1 MKRKKAKKPK
11 SLKRSLIKLG
21 VCLCVI
27 AILFT
32 SAYYILGINTWADL
46 TPEKITDIQES
57 LRIYDKNGKLIS
69 LLNAGENRTKIEIE
83 TLPDYVKYAFISAE
97 DARFYTHQG
106 VDIKRIF
113 GALLADLKA
122 GYFKE
127 GASTITQQLVKNSH
141 LTSAKT
147 LPRKLQ
153 EAVLAYQLEQIYE
166 KDEILEMYLNY
177 IYFGNRA
184 YGIES
189 AAQTYFN
196 KSASQ
201 LSLAEAALLA
211 GVIKS
216 PSKYAP
222 HIKPENAVSRRNLIL
237 GLMCEY
243 GYISEEERDK
253 ARQEEL
259 VLHENPAYEISY
271 GYYIDMLLEQSAQ
284 ALDMEIEELLC
295 SGYSIYSNL
304 DSSLQGYLEEIYS
317 DQSNFPQAMGDEQP
331 QSAAVILNNKTGGI
345 AAVMGGRSYDARF
358 CLNRAYMMK
367 RSPGSTIKPIMVYAP
382 AFEKGLLS
390 PASILIDERKSFDG
404 YSPRNFNDKYYGSI
418 TVREALIKSLN
429 VPAVEAL
436 SMVGIDKAKEYAQN
450 LGIPFDEQDK
460 NLALALGGFTYGVS
474 PLDLAG
480 AYQALGNN
488 GIQLDTSCIIKICDE
503 NAENIYEPPKNAH
516 QAISRET
523 AFMLSDILEDAAEYG
538 STAISLNL
546 SFPVSVKTGT
556 VGYTGADGY
565 SDSWTAAYNS
575 DYTIVVWLG
584 YDKTTPEQYLENGI
598 TGGTYPAQIAGKL
611 FNYLYSSEK
620 APEFTQP
627 ETVVSMDIDM
637 LTLKNDG
644 IITCATKDTPEIYR
658 MSDYFNIKYAPSELS
673 QYWTEPA
680 PPEECSC
687 YLNELRQPVI
697 SFDSQASYV
706 KYKLYR
712 IDSNA
717 HVLVGWAM
725 GENGETISITDTS
738 APSGEQSYY
747 ILPEHNDAYRH
758 GAALTGKISQIIKIT
773 VP

>member
-1 MKRKKAKKPK
+1 MKHKKAKKPK

-21 VCLCVI
+21 ICLCVI
-27 AILFT
+27 AVLFT
-32 SAYYILGINTWADL
+32 SAYYILGVNTWSDL
-46 TPEKITDIQES
+46 TPEKITDVQES

-97 DARFYTHQG
+97 DARFYSHQG

-141 LTSAKT
+141 LTNAKT

-153 EAVLAYQLEQIYE
+153 EAVLAYQLEQKYE

-196 KSASQ
+196 KGASE
-201 LSLAEAALLA
+201 LTLAEAALLA

-222 HIKPENAVSRRNLIL
+222 HIQPENAVGRRNLIL

-243 GYISEEERDK
+243 GYISEEERDT

-259 VLHENPAYEISY
+259 KLHENPAYEISY
-271 GYYIDMLLEQSAQ
+271 GYYIDMLLEESAQ
-284 ALDMEIEELLC
+284 ALNMEIEELLC

-304 DSSLQGYLEEIYS
+304 DSSLQGYLEEVYADS
-317 DQSNFPQAMGDEQP
+317 TNFPEGDGDTQP
-331 QSAAVILNNKTGGI
+331 QSAAVIIDNKTGGI
-345 AAVMGGRSYDARF
+345 AAVMGGRSYNTRF

-382 AFEKGLLS
+382 AFENGLLS
-390 PASILIDERKSFDG
+390 PASVLIDERKSFDG

-429 VPAVEAL
+429 VPAVETL
-436 SMVGIDKAKEYAQN
+436 DMVGIENAKKYAEN
-450 LGIPFDEQDK
+450 LGISFDKQDK
-460 NLALALGGFTYGVS
+460 NLALALGGFTYGIS
-474 PLDLAG
+474 PLELAG

-488 GIQLDTSCIIKICDE
+488 GMQLDTSCIIRMCDDNGKE
-503 NAENIYEPPKNAH
+503 IYEPPKNAH

-538 STAISLNL
+538 STAINLNL
-546 SFPVSVKTGT
+546 SIPVSVKTGT

-584 YDKTTPEQYLENGI
+584 YDKTTPEHYLKNGI
-598 TGGTYPAQIAGKL
+598 TGGTYPAKIAGKL
-611 FNYLYSSEK
+611 FNYLYSSQQ
-620 APEFTQP
+620 APEFIPP
-627 ETVVSMDIDM
+627 ETVVSLEIDT

-644 IITCATKDTPEIYR
+644 VITCATKDTPEIYR
-658 MSDYFNIKYAPSELS
+658 MTDYFNIKYAPSQTS

-680 PPEECSC
+680 PPEELSC

-697 SFDSQASYV
+697 SFNSQASYV

-712 IDSNA
+712 VEQSTHTLI
-717 HVLVGWAM
+717 GWVM
-725 GENGETISITDTS
+725 GESGKTLSITDST
-738 APSGEQSYY
+738 ADSGEHSYY

-758 GAALTGKISQIIKIT
+758 GLPLTGKISQIVNIS

>member
-1 MKRKKAKKPK
+1 MKIKKSKKPK

-21 VCLCVI
+21 ICICVI
-27 AILFT
+27 AVLFT
-32 SAYYILGINTWADL
+32 SAYYILGVNTWKDL
-46 TPEKITDIQES
+46 TPEKIIDLQES

-83 TLPDYVKYAFISAE
+83 TLPEYVKYAFISAE
-97 DARFYTHQG
+97 DARFYSHQG

-113 GALLADLKA
+113 GALLADIKA
-122 GYFKE
+122 GYYKE
-127 GASTITQQLVKNSH
+127 GASTITQQLIKNSH
-141 LTSAKT
+141 LTSEKT

-153 EAVLAYQLEQIYE
+153 EAILAFQLEQMYE

-196 KSASQ
+196 KSAAELT
-201 LSLAEAALLA
+201 LSEAALLA

-216 PSKYAP
+216 PSQYAP
-222 HIKPENAVSRRNLIL
+222 HIKPENAVKRRNLVL
-237 GLMCEY
+237 GLMCDY
-243 GYISEEERDK
+243 GYITEEERDN

-271 GYYIDMLLEQSAQ
+271 GYYIDMLLEESAS

-304 DSSLQGYLEEIYS
+304 DSSLQGYLEEVYA
-317 DQSNFPQAMGDEQP
+317 DETNFPQAKGETQP
-331 QSAAVILNNKTGGI
+331 QSAAVILDNKTGGI
-345 AAVMGGRSYDARF
+345 VAVMGGRSYDTRF
-358 CLNRAYMMK
+358 CLNRVYMMK

-382 AFEKGLLS
+382 AFETGLLS

-404 YSPRNFNDKYYGSI
+404 YSPQNFNDKYYGSI

-429 VPAVEAL
+429 VPAVETL
-436 SMVGIDKAKEYAQN
+436 DMVGIEKAKEYASN
-450 LGIPFDEQDK
+450 LGIPFDAQDK
-460 NLALALGGFTYGVS
+460 NLALALGGFTYGMS

-488 GIQLDTSCIIKICDE
+488 GIQFDTSCIIKICDE
-503 NAENIYEPPKNAH
+503 NGQEIYESPKNAH
-516 QAISRET
+516 QAVSRET
-523 AFMLSDILEDAAEYG
+523 AFMLNDILEDAAEYG
-538 STAISLNL
+538 NTAINL
-546 SFPVSVKTGT
+546 DVSFPLSVKTGT
-556 VGYTGADGY
+556 VGYTGANGY
-565 SDSWTAAYNS
+565 SDAWIAAYNS
-575 DYTIVVWLG
+575 DYTVVVWLG

-598 TGGTYPAQIAGKL
+598 TGSTYPAIIAGKL
-611 FNYLYSSEK
+611 FKYLYNNSQ
-620 APEFTQP
+620 APEFILP
-627 ETVVSMDIDM
+627 ETVISMDIDL

-644 IITCATKDTPEIYR
+644 VITCATKDTPEIYR
-658 MSDYFNIKYAPSELS
+658 MTDYFNIKYAPTEIS
-673 QYWTEPA
+673 QYWSEPA
-680 PPEECSC
+680 PPEELSC

-697 SFDSQASYV
+697 SFKAQASYV

-712 IDSNA
+712 IDQDV
-717 HVLVGWAM
+717 HTFIGWAM
-725 GENGETISITDTS
+725 GESGETLNIMDTS
-738 APSGEQSYY
+738 ASSGEQSYY
-747 ILPEHNDAYRH
+747 ILPEHNDAFRH
-758 GAALTGKISQIIKIT
+758 GTALTGKISNIVTIK